1 MWNDLSMKE
10 RAALIKLGVESG
22 VYDIDE
28 IRNTYNSYAEGG
40 PIRSYKDWS
49 SKLSS
54 YWGRDING
62 EDEDYDYE
70 KYYNDNPER
79 AYEQL
84 NSILKG
90 GHGHFDD
97 DGASGLYKKPN
108 HATYPDLGEKSWS
121 DNDTIFHLS
130 DRQVSG
136 DTDRILNYLGNDL
149 DYNRGGTKV
158 MYKDGYVLP
167 TITVTPKGS
176 SMELVPN
183 KFHTGWVYSDSPSRA
198 YKHGGYK
205 PSYSIKRR
213 ISDWEG
219 SSMKTNRGFEDEARS
234 FNMVL
239 PQDAISRLTQKQL
252 DGLYS
257 YSYNVGA
264 GTFKKRVA
272 PVLAN
277 YIAGRATAQDVQSAM
292 WASKD
297 KKLRGLAK
305 RRNIERAMFGSY
317 NPTYNA
323 PKIDI
328 PTLDVNPIF
337 TENVVEPP
345 QLELDDTPNLE
356 IPTIDD
362 PVPSSTEETDYN
374 SFNPFN
380 NILSILGTMESP
392 RKINIHI

>member
-28 IRNTYNSYAEGG
+28 IRNSYNQ
-40 PIRSYKDWS
+40 YKS
-49 SKLSS
+49 
-54 YWGRDING
+54 
-62 EDEDYDYE
+62 
-70 KYYNDNPER
+70 
-79 AYEQL
+79 
-84 NSILKG
+84 
-90 GHGHFDD
+90 
-97 DGASGLYKKPN
+97 
-108 HATYPDLGEKSWS
+108 
-121 DNDTIFHLS
+121 
-130 DRQVSG
+130 
-136 DTDRILNYLGNDL
+136 
-149 DYNRGGTKV
+149 
-158 MYKDGYVLP
+158 
-167 TITVTPKGS
+167 
-176 SMELVPN
+176 
-183 KFHTGWVYSDSPSRA
+183 
-198 YKHGGYK
+198 GGYK

-239 PQDAISRLTQKQL
+239 PQDAISRLTQEQL

-305 RRNIERAMFGSY
+305 RRNVERAMFGSY
-317 NPTYNA
+317 NPTYDV

-345 QLELDDTPNLE
+345 QLELDDAPNLE

>member
-28 IRNTYNSYAEGG
+28 IRNSYNQ
-40 PIRSYKDWS
+40 YKS
-49 SKLSS
+49 
-54 YWGRDING
+54 
-62 EDEDYDYE
+62 
-70 KYYNDNPER
+70 
-79 AYEQL
+79 
-84 NSILKG
+84 
-90 GHGHFDD
+90 
-97 DGASGLYKKPN
+97 
-108 HATYPDLGEKSWS
+108 
-121 DNDTIFHLS
+121 
-130 DRQVSG
+130 
-136 DTDRILNYLGNDL
+136 
-149 DYNRGGTKV
+149 
-158 MYKDGYVLP
+158 
-167 TITVTPKGS
+167 
-176 SMELVPN
+176 
-183 KFHTGWVYSDSPSRA
+183 
-198 YKHGGYK
+198 GGYK
-205 PSYSIKRR
+205 PSYSIKKR

-239 PQDAISRLTQKQL
+239 PQDAISRLTQEQL

-305 RRNIERAMFGSY
+305 RRNVERAMFGSH
-317 NPTYNA
+317 NPTYDT

-345 QLELDDTPNLE
+345 QLELDDAPNLE